1 MNGDTLHKTPKWGQ
15 QVPKR
20 DPGERDPVEILPPRR
35 DIHSLRGQNPPEI
48 WTHLFFLSPI

>member
-15 QVPKR
+15 QVPRR
-20 DPGERDPVEILPPRR
+20 DPGERDPVERLPPRR

-48 WTHLFFLSPI
+48 WTHLFFLSPT